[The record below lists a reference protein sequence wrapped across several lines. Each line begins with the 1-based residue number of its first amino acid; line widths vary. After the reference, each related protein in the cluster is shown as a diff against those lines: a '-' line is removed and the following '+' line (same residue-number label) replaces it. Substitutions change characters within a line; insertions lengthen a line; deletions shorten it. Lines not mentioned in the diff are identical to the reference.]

1 MQNYKATQRDT
12 LFVMQELF
20 DMEAHYQQLGFEDA
34 TDDLIRAIYSE
45 AAKFAENVLAPI
57 NQIGDEEGCTF
68 NDGVVT
74 TPTGFKEAYAQYV
87 EGGWPSMAHPV
98 EFGGQGLPYSL
109 ATSMAEWFSGAN
121 HSWAMYPGLSQG
133 CMETLKAHG
142 TKEQQDVYLT
152 KLIEGSWTG
161 TMCLTEPH
169 CGSDLGMLKC
179 KAEPNDDGSYS
190 LTGTKIFISA
200 GEHDMS
206 DNIVHIVI
214 ARLPDAPAGTK
225 GISLFVVPKFNVD
238 ENGNILDRNTVKC
251 GSIEHKMG
259 IKGSATCV
267 MNFDGAK
274 GFMVGQPNRGLSCM
288 FTFMNIARIG
298 TGMEGLSATEAA
310 YQGALA
316 YAKDRLQFRSL
327 TGKKNPDGPADPII
341 VHPDVRRMLLTQKSL
356 AEGKR
361 ALAVYCM
368 KMVDTTLYSKEED
381 AKKLADSKLALLT
394 PIVKAFLTETAQE
407 ATSYG
412 MQVYGGHGYIKEW
425 GMEQLARDTRIC
437 TMYEGTTG
445 IQAIDLLAR
454 KVMGSNGELLRIF
467 AKEIKEYCANIR
479 GKAQFN
485 AWANAIDSHVDEWL
499 QITNDIGVSAQNNPE
514 ELGAAAVDYLMY
526 AGYVTVGYMWLQ
538 MAVNAQQK
546 LDAGT
551 SEGDFYQAKLMT
563 AKFYFDR
570 MLTRTR
576 SLVSAIHSGS
586 DNLMQMDEALF
597 SAGK

>member
-1 MQNYKATQRDT
+1 SHGTPEQ
-12 LFVMQELF
+12 QELF
-20 DMEAHYQQLGFEDA
+20 LH
-34 TDDLIRAIYSE
+34 
-45 AAKFAENVLAPI
+45 
-57 NQIGDEEGCTF
+57 
-68 NDGVVT
+68 
-74 TPTGFKEAYAQYV
+74 
-87 EGGWPSMAHPV
+87 
-98 EFGGQGLPYSL
+98 
-109 ATSMAEWFSGAN
+109 
-121 HSWAMYPGLSQG
+121 
-133 CMETLKAHG
+133 
-142 TKEQQDVYLT
+142 

-179 KAEPNDDGSYS
+179 KAEPNDDGTYS

-206 DNIVHIVI
+206 DNIVHIVL

-225 GISLFVVPKFNVD
+225 GISLFIVPKYN
-238 ENGNILDRNTVKC
+238 LDADGEAGERNTVKC

-267 MNFDGAK
+267 MNFDGAT
-274 GFMVGQPNRGLSCM
+274 GHLIGQPNRGLNCM

-298 TGMEGLSATEAA
+298 TGVEGLSAIEAA
-310 YQGALA
+310 FQGALA
-316 YAKDRLQFRSL
+316 YAQDRVQFRSM
-327 TGKKNPDGPADPII
+327 TGAKNPDMPADPII
-341 VHPDVRRMLLTQKSL
+341 VHPDVRRMLLTQKAL
-356 AEGKR
+356 AEGNR
-361 ALAVYCM
+361 ALANYCM
-368 KMVDTTLYSKEED
+368 KLVDVTEYSKDESE
-381 AKKLADSKLALLT
+381 AKLAESKLALLT

-412 MQVYGGHGYIKEW
+412 MQVYGGHGYIAEW

-454 KVMGSNGELLRIF
+454 KIMGSNGELLNIF
-467 AKEIKEYCANIR
+467 ANEMKTYCNEVR
-479 GKAQFN
+479 GQSQFHG
-485 AWANAIDSHVDEWL
+485 WANAIDSHVDEWL
-499 QITNDIGVSAQNNPE
+499 QITKDIGVSAAKNPD
-514 ELGAAAVDYLMY
+514 ELGAASVDYLMFS
-526 AGYVTVGYMWLQ
+526 GYVTVGYFWLQ
-538 MAVNAQQK
+538 MAVVAQQK

-551 SEGDFYQAKLMT
+551 TEKPFYEAKIHT

-586 DNLMQMDEALF
+586 ENLMAMDAELF
-597 SAGK
+597 KVG

>member
-1 MQNYKATQRDT
+1 MQNYKAPERDT
-12 LFVMQELF
+12 LFVTHELLDMQS
-20 DMEAHYQQLGFEDA
+20 HYSKLGFDEVSEE
-34 TDDLIRAIYSE
+34 LVRAIYTEAGKFSE
-45 AAKFAENVLAPI
+45 NILAPI
-57 NQIGDEEGCTF
+57 NAIGDQEGCKID
-68 NDGVVT
+68 DGVVT

-87 EGGWPSMAHPV
+87 EGGWPSMAHP
-98 EFGGQGLPYSL
+98 ENFGGQALPYSL
-109 ATSMAEWFSGAN
+109 ATSLAEWFSGAN

-133 CMETLKAHG
+133 CIETLKGHG
-142 TKEQQDVYLT
+142 TEQQQELFLH

-190 LTGTKIFISA
+190 VTGTKIFISA

-206 DNIVHIVI
+206 ENIIHIVL

-225 GISLFVVPKFNVD
+225 GISLFIVPKYNLD
-238 ENGNILDRNTVKC
+238 EQGEAGTRNTVKC

-267 MNFDGAK
+267 MNFDGANAYLI
-274 GFMVGQPNRGLSCM
+274 GQPNRGLNCM

-298 TGMEGLSATEAA
+298 TGVEGLSAIEAA
-310 YQGALA
+310 FQGALA
-316 YAKDRLQFRSL
+316 YAQDRVQFRSMAGA
-327 TGKKNPDGPADPII
+327 TNPEMPADPII

-356 AEGKR
+356 AEGNR
-361 ALAVYCM
+361 ALANYCM
-368 KMVDTTLYSKEED
+368 KLVDITSYGKDENEN
-381 AKKLADSKLALLT
+381 KLAEAKLALLT

-412 MQVYGGHGYIKEW
+412 MQVYGGHGYISEW

-454 KVMGSNGELLRIF
+454 KIMGSNGELLNVF
-467 AKEIKEYCANIR
+467 TQEIKQYCAQVR
-479 GKAQFN
+479 DKSQFN
-485 AWANAIDSHVDEWL
+485 TMTNAIDSHVDEWL
-499 QITNDIGVSAQNNPE
+499 QMTKDIGISAAKNPN
-514 ELGAAAVDYLMY
+514 ELGAASVDYLMY
-526 AGYVTVGYMWLQ
+526 AGYVTVGYFWLQ
-538 MAVNAQQK
+538 MAVVAQQK
-546 LDAGT
+546 LDEGT
-551 SEGDFYQAKLMT
+551 SEVAFYEAKIHT

-586 DNLMQMDEALF
+586 ENLMAMDAELF
-597 SAGK
+597 KVG

>member
-1 MQNYKATQRDT
+1 
-12 LFVMQELF
+12 
-20 DMEAHYQQLGFEDA
+20 
-34 TDDLIRAIYSE
+34 
-45 AAKFAENVLAPI
+45 
-57 NQIGDEEGCTF
+57 
-68 NDGVVT
+68 
-74 TPTGFKEAYAQYV
+74 
-87 EGGWPSMAHPV
+87 
-98 EFGGQGLPYSL
+98 
-109 ATSMAEWFSGAN
+109 
-121 HSWAMYPGLSQG
+121 
-133 CMETLKAHG
+133 METLKANG
-142 TKEQQDVYLT
+142 TPQQQELYLT
-152 KLIEGSWTG
+152 RLIEGSWTG
-161 TMCLTEPH
+161 TMCLTESH

-179 KAEPNDDGSYS
+179 KAVDNGDGSYS

-206 DNIVHIVI
+206 DNIIHLVL

-225 GISLFVVPKFNVD
+225 GISLFLVPKFNVD
-238 ENGNILDRNTVKC
+238 EQGNILDRNTVKC

-274 GFMVGQPNRGLSCM
+274 GYLVGEANRGLQCM

-298 TGMEGLSATEAA
+298 TGMEGLSATEAS

-327 TGKKNPDGPADPII
+327 TGKKNSDGPADPII

-361 ALAVYCM
+361 AMAAYCM
-368 KMVDTTLYSKEED
+368 KMVDTTLYSNDD
-381 AKKLADSKLALLT
+381 AAKQLAEAKLALLT

-412 MQVYGGHGYIKEW
+412 MQIYGGHGYIKEW

-454 KVMGSNGELLRIF
+454 KVIGSKGELLKVF
-467 AKEIKEYCANIR
+467 ATEMKTYCASLR
-479 GKAQFN
+479 GQSQFN

-499 QITNDIGVSAQNNPE
+499 QISNDIAQAAQSNPD
-514 ELGAAAVDYLMY
+514 ELGAASVDYLMY
-526 AGYVTVGYMWLQ
+526 SGYVTVGYFWLQ
-538 MAVNAQQK
+538 MAVTAQQK
-546 LDAGT
+546 LDEGT
-551 SEGDFYQAKLMT
+551 NEEDFYRAKLMT

-586 DNLMQMDEALF
+586 ENLMQMEEALF
-597 SAGK
+597 SVGK